1 MESKIQFCDSMK
13 QNYASQLVKTN
24 DIRTSYYYDKLP
36 SVINKLQDLEKN
48 RIELIKTGILGCI
61 AKEREVSTKYI
72 MQGVSTSVG
81 TSFIQFTGSFISF
94 PPLLNFSITEI
105 KFLF

>member
-1 MESKIQFCDSMK
+1 METKIQFCDSMK

-72 MQGVSTSVG
+72 MQGVSTSLG
-81 TSFIQFTGSFISF
+81 TSFIQFGQCVASFEKLKIN
-94 PPLLNFSITEI
+94 PN
-105 KFLF
+105 